1 MKKYLDAFPAFASA
15 FFLIYIAINPN
26 SLGAVF
32 AFIASSFLF
41 AYQQYLFRTEQP
53 DLAKEFAALRSE
65 TAKLIADDKE
75 KYHTE
80 MSQIKDEMGKV
91 SMAAARSPGAVE
103 KPRERQKV
111 QF

>member
-1 MKKYLDAFPAFASA
+1 MKKYLDAFPAFASV
-15 FFLIYIAINPN
+15 FFLVYLAINPV
-26 SLGAVF
+26 SLGPIIGFVA
-32 AFIASSFLF
+32 ASCLF

-53 DLAKEFAALRSE
+53 DLAKEFAALRAE

-75 KYHTE
+75 KYHKE

>member
-15 FFLIYIAINPN
+15 FFLIYIAINPV
-26 SLGAVF
+26 SLGPII
-32 AFIASSFLF
+32 AFVASSCLF

-53 DLAKEFAALRSE
+53 DLKAEFAALRAE
-65 TAKLIADDKE
+65 TAKLIAEDKE
-75 KYHTE
+75 KYHKE

-91 SMAAARSPGAVE
+91 GMSLARNQVSTE

>member
-1 MKKYLDAFPAFASA
+1 MKKYLDAFPAFASV
-15 FFLIYIAINPN
+15 FFLIYIAVDPN

-32 AFIASSFLF
+32 AFIASCFLF

-53 DLAKEFAALRSE
+53 DLSGEFALLRAE
-65 TAKLIADDKE
+65 MAKLIADDKE
-75 KYHTE
+75 KYHKE
-80 MSQIKDEMGKV
+80 MSQIRDEMGKF
-91 SMAAARSPGAVE
+91 SMTMTRAAGSTE